1 MTTRAEMKF
10 RPTYNRIQQKGHSAR
25 CSLMFSKF
33 WRFQKSRTRLT

>member
-10 RPTYNRIQQKGHSAR
+10 RPTYNRIQQKGHSTR

-33 WRFQKSRTRLT
+33 GDFRSQELG